1 MTIETVKLIN
11 NKNGS
16 VIERKKVDYENNVN
30 IWTQRGW
37 SLHDGK
43 AVKAKTDKPVKA
55 VKKVIKKVTK
65 KKKSKK

>member
-11 NKNGS
+11 DSGK
-16 VIERKKVDYENNVN
+16 VIERSKLDYENNVN
-30 IWTQRGW
+30 IWTLRGW

-43 AVKAKTDKPVKA
+43 TAKAKTEKPVIKA
-55 VKKVIKKVTK
+55 EKVVKKVTK

>member
-11 NKNGS
+11 DKNGS
-16 VIERKKVDYENNVN
+16 IIERKKVDYENNVN

-37 SLHDGK
+37 NLKDDK
-43 AVKAKTDKPVKA
+43 AVKVKTEKPVKA
-55 VKKVIKKVTK
+55 VKKVVKKVVK